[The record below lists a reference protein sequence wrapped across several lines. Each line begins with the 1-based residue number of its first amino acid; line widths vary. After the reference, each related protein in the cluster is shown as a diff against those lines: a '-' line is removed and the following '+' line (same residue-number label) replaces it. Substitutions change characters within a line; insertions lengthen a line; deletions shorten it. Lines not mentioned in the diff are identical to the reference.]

1 MELTIEN
8 YHTQTLKRTEI
19 VSDSNSFVTITQ
31 RMALDGVTWEEPRMY
46 TNRIRMMDNDG
57 INAFK
62 DALDMA
68 AIIFAAWSEDTGK
81 EIVE

>member
-19 VSDSNSFVTITQ
+19 ASDGNSSVTITQ

-46 TNRIRMMDNDG
+46 TNRIRMMDSEG
-57 INAFK
+57 VNAFK
-62 DALDMA
+62 NALDVA

-81 EIVE
+81 EIN

>member
-19 VSDSNSFVTITQ
+19 VSDGNSLVTITQ

-46 TNRIRMMDNDG
+46 TNRIRMMDSDG
-57 INAFK
+57 VNAFK

-68 AIIFAAWSEDTGK
+68 GELFEEWSEDTGK
-81 EIVE
+81 EIN

>member
-19 VSDSNSFVTITQ
+19 VSDGNSFVTITQ
-31 RMALDGVTWEEPRMY
+31 RMGDITWKRPRMY

-81 EIVE
+81 EIES

>member
-19 VSDSNSFVTITQ
+19 ASDGNSFVTITQ
-31 RMALDGVTWEEPRMY
+31 RMALDGVTWDEPRMY
-46 TNRIRMMDNDG
+46 TNRIRMMDSEG
-57 INAFK
+57 VNAFK
-62 DALDMA
+62 NALDVA

-81 EIVE
+81 EIN